1 MILYFYI
8 LYNTIAADV
17 VSVAVPFATGG
28 GAIVKVASRADDVVD
43 LGRTVDKALDVADT
57 AADIGKA
64 ADRIDDVNDSSRAVK
79 NICERACFIA
89 GTLIETENGGIPI
102 EEITAGMLVYAH
114 NPDTGETELKEVV
127 QTFVRET
134 SELVHIKVNGEE
146 IITTPT
152 HPFWVPQK
160 GWTDAIQLRAG
171 DRLQLLNGEY
181 VIIEQ
186 VQHEILEAP
195 VTVYNFEVEDFHT
208 YYVGDTSVLVH
219 NKCTPSNSKNYSPD
233 KIADKYDI
241 TVEQYHKQ
249 VKPEILKQA
258 PPKINIVGKNPN
270 IMLNKAGEIGYQGAN
285 GRGFQDTG
293 LIMGDILKKL
303 GLR

>member
-1 MILYFYI
+1 
-8 LYNTIAADV
+8 
-17 VSVAVPFATGG
+17 
-28 GAIVKVASRADDVVD
+28 
-43 LGRTVDKALDVADT
+43 
-57 AADIGKA
+57 
-64 ADRIDDVNDSSRAVK
+64 
-79 NICERACFIA
+79 
-89 GTLIETENGGIPI
+89 
-102 EEITAGMLVYAH
+102 MLVYAH

-219 NKCTPSNSKNYSPD
+219 NKCTNEPFVPDEYWMRNAPLNGTPNSKIQHQKMLSDGSIETSTVIYDYAGRQSIRIDWTNHGRLDHGSPHVHFRF
-233 KIADKYDI
+233 Y
-241 TVEQYHKQ
+241 
-249 VKPEILKQA
+249 
-258 PPKINIVGKNPN
+258 GKN
-270 IMLNKAGEIGYQGAN
+270 INKF
-285 GRGFQDTG
+285 RLD
-293 LIMGDILKKL
+293 
-303 GLR
+303 

>member
-1 MILYFYI
+1 M
-8 LYNTIAADV
+8 
-17 VSVAVPFATGG
+17 
-28 GAIVKVASRADDVVD
+28 
-43 LGRTVDKALDVADT
+43 
-57 AADIGKA
+57 
-64 ADRIDDVNDSSRAVK
+64 
-79 NICERACFIA
+79 
-89 GTLIETENGGIPI
+89 
-102 EEITAGMLVYAH
+102 
-114 NPDTGETELKEVV
+114 
-127 QTFVRET
+127 
-134 SELVHIKVNGEE
+134 
-146 IITTPT
+146 
-152 HPFWVPQK
+152 
-160 GWTDAIQLRAG
+160 
-171 DRLQLLNGEY
+171 
-181 VIIEQ
+181 
-186 VQHEILEAP
+186 
-195 VTVYNFEVEDFHT
+195 
-208 YYVGDTSVLVH
+208 LVH